1 MRAGGKV
8 STIEETLHPQQ
19 QHRATRSRA
28 SLEEERVYGQ
38 PWNAQSVC
46 NCRGRTQPR
55 ESLESCPGRPL
66 QYNFGFQQ
74 QHGATGSR
82 ASLEEERVPH
92 PQQQHGGATHSRA
105 SFEGTPPTEP
115 LAAELLLRTMVERS
129 YLDRG
134 NPSVDNAPLAAEL
147 LLGAICRNKSTSITF
162 QSSRGRQNNFAKGLK
177 IAQLR

>member
-1 MRAGGKV
+1 M
-8 STIEETLHPQQ
+8 
-19 QHRATRSRA
+19 
-28 SLEEERVYGQ
+28 
-38 PWNAQSVC
+38 
-46 NCRGRTQPR
+46 
-55 ESLESCPGRPL
+55 ESCPGRPL

-134 NPSVDNAPLAAEL
+134 NPSVDKGSP
-147 LLGAICRNKSTSITF
+147 STPATLRHSQ
-162 QSSRGRQNNFAKGLK
+162 QSFSWGQSAGTLSLERSVNQHYLNLPRGRQNQFAKRLK
-177 IAQLR
+177 IGHCRQTYLASVGRRSSSSLS